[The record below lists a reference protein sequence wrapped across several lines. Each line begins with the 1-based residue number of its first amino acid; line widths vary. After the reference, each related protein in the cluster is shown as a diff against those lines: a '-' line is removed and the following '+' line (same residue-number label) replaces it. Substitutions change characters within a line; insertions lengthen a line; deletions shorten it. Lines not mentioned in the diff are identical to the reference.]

1 VVVVGIIV
9 VLNVEVVVKKS
20 TVEELA
26 VVLSVDVEVD
36 VEMVPSIVVVVG
48 ASLLL
53 SLVQSAHTKAPEW
66 STPTAS

>member
-1 VVVVGIIV
+1 MV
-9 VLNVEVVVKKS
+9 VLDMEVVVKKS

-26 VVLSVDVEVD
+26 VVLSVDVEVE
-36 VEMVPSIVVVVG
+36 VEVVSSIEVVVG